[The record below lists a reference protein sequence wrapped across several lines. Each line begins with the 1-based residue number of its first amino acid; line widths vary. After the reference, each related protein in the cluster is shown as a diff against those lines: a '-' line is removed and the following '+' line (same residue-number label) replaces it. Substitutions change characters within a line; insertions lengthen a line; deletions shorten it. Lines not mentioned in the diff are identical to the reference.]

1 MAFVSF
7 QVLVEGMEVLKQR
20 MSASTRPAEHAVA
33 VQAAK
38 DTEPYVPM
46 RTGSLSARTQVE
58 GNRVVY
64 PGPYARY
71 LYMGK
76 VMVDSRTGKGPMK
89 IVDGNGNEFI
99 RFRKGAR
106 LVPTARDLDIS
117 TAVHPKAQAKWL
129 EASKTQNLERWKR
142 AAKEAVRRE
151 L

>member
-1 MAFVSF
+1 MAFVTF
-7 QVLVEGMEVLKQR
+7 KVHMEGYDALKR
-20 MSASTRPAEHAVA
+20 ALSESEAPAAHTVA
-33 VQAAK
+33 VYVAK

-46 RTGSLSARTQVE
+46 LTGSLV
-58 GNRVVY
+58 NRSQAIDNMVVY

-129 EASKTQNLERWKR
+129 EASKAQNLERWKR
-142 AAKEAVRRE
+142 AAKEAVRRG